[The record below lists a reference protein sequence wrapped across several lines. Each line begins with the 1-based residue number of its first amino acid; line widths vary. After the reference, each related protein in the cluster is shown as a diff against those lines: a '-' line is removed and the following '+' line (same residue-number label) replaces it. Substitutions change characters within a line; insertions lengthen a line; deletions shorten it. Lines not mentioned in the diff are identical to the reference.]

1 MSVFFLGCQQ
11 CFAACSCVY
20 LHLPLPPCC
29 LSTTSLPKVDT
40 TLPLSC
46 STPLHHSLPT
56 TTMSTSD
63 LRGSLREALS
73 FQPTYR
79 ARKATQKL
87 PAPYL
92 DRVSVS
98 EHKGSPKDN
107 HRSSSKRKDGLDASS
122 WKELSIRPI
131 SMPDLSHTKLQ
142 TVFDPE
148 SVPFTAPTGKI
159 LKGMRTTLR
168 RGYIDAVKS
177 TKEDVERERRNR
189 MSRERGEE
197 QYDDRHEQSQQQV
210 LFDRTK
216 YEEDRAY
223 EELDATNSQESL
235 KTESSYSAPPKF
247 EVFLDFVYGPSNL
260 TGSYR
265 RSYNSQM
272 KEYLPVPR

>member
-1 MSVFFLGCQQ
+1 
-11 CFAACSCVY
+11 
-20 LHLPLPPCC
+20 
-29 LSTTSLPKVDT
+29 
-40 TLPLSC
+40 
-46 STPLHHSLPT
+46 
-56 TTMSTSD
+56 
-63 LRGSLREALS
+63 
-73 FQPTYR
+73 
-79 ARKATQKL
+79 
-87 PAPYL
+87 
-92 DRVSVS
+92 
-98 EHKGSPKDN
+98 
-107 HRSSSKRKDGLDASS
+107 
-122 WKELSIRPI
+122 
-131 SMPDLSHTKLQ
+131 
-142 TVFDPE
+142 
-148 SVPFTAPTGKI
+148 
-159 LKGMRTTLR
+159 LR

-189 MSRERGEE
+189 MARERGEE
-197 QYDDRHEQSQQQV
+197 EYDDRHEQSQQQV